1 VMLQAESSTVKNSSA
16 HLVVVFMAANG
27 FCEGRR

>member
-1 VMLQAESSTVKNSSA
+1 MLQAESSIAKNSSA
-16 HLVVVFMAANG
+16 NLVDVFMVANG